1 MPKDKPEKKAKDQP
15 DMNAAPAPS
24 KKAAGK
30 AVTTAAAASG
40 EVRAKVKKPAKEPAK
55 AAPTTASA
63 APAKASPVTA
73 QAEPAVAK
81 ETEAPKADAVAEK
94 HAPVVK
100 VRRQVLTASEQR
112 MEENKPGGAQP
123 APVAPAS
130 PAPTASLTPPAA
142 HPVTPAITPADR
154 HAESSPAVA
163 DDAATAAQQL
173 RDKIVVIKPPII
185 VKDLAAKL
193 GLKPYQI
200 IHHLMEMNIFTSA
213 NQALEEE
220 VARKL
225 STKLGFTFEI
235 EKREKGA
242 GLVHAPAKIVEP
254 TKGPVPIAPSE
265 LQSRPPVITFMGHVD
280 HGKTSLL
287 DAIRKAH
294 VAAGEAGGITQ
305 HIGAYT
311 VKRGTQTITFLD
323 TPGHEAFTAM
333 RARGANV
340 TDIVVLVVA
349 ADDGIMPTTLEAIN
363 HARAA
368 KVQLMVA
375 INKIDL
381 PGANL
386 VRVKGQLQEQGL
398 VAEEY
403 GGDTIICE
411 VSATKGIGIEKLL
424 EMMLLQ
430 AEILELRAN
439 PRGLS
444 RGTVIEAQFE
454 QGRGPTSTV
463 LVQQGTLR
471 VGDAILAGPY
481 YGRVKALINDLGQ
494 QVKEAGPS
502 IPVKVLGLDGA
513 PSPGEEYNILKN
525 EKEARELA
533 ENRRDKLRL
542 GKLEAPP
549 RVTLENLFEAIA
561 DEKHK
566 VFKLIIKGDVQGS
579 VEAIV
584 TALKKIDSDKIDLDI
599 VLSSAGAIS
608 ESDILLAKASQAVVI
623 GFNTRTDNAAA
634 NAAKRE
640 GVQIKLFSII
650 YELIDQVKEAMA
662 GLLDPELRETAL
674 GTALVKQVFQLSKF
688 PVAGCSVV
696 SGRIVRNARARV
708 VRKRQPIYDGQVVT
722 LKRFQDDAAEV
733 RAGLECGIRLGD
745 FNDYLADDTIECYQL
760 EKFAQ
765 AL

>member
-1 MPKDKPEKKAKDQP
+1 MPKQEKVAARPTATASRSTKKAVAKS
-15 DMNAAPAPS
+15 APAETS
-24 KKAAGK
+24 KP
-30 AVTTAAAASG
+30 
-40 EVRAKVKKPAKEPAK
+40 RATKAK
-55 AAPTTASA
+55 AAPAIEKKAPAPAPVA
-63 APAKASPVTA
+63 AP
-73 QAEPAVAK
+73 VA
-81 ETEAPKADAVAEK
+81 
-94 HAPVVK
+94 APVVAETAK
-100 VRRQVLTASEQR
+100 RRPAPPRRSLLTASEQR
-112 MEENKPGGAQP
+112 MADKEEADT
-123 APVAPAS
+123 AVAPAVTAEKPAS
-130 PAPTASLTPPAA
+130 IATTPAAPAPASKAPEPAA
-142 HPVTPAITPADR
+142 TVSDD
-154 HAESSPAVA
+154 VA
-163 DDAATAAQQL
+163 LAAQQL

-200 IHHLMEMNIFTSA
+200 IHQLMEINIFTSA
-213 NQALEEE
+213 NQPVEEE
-220 VARKL
+220 VARKVCQ
-225 STKLGFTFEI
+225 KLGFTFEI

-242 GLVHAPAKIVEP
+242 GQVHAPVKIVEP
-254 TKGPVPIAPSE
+254 PKPEPVADSE
-265 LQSRPPVITFMGHVD
+265 LQARPPVITFMGHVD

-287 DAIRKAH
+287 DAIRQTR
-294 VAAGEAGGITQ
+294 VASGEAGGITQ

-311 VKRGTQTITFLD
+311 VKRGNHLITFLD
-323 TPGHEAFTAM
+323 TPGHEAFTGM

-349 ADDGIMPTTLEAIN
+349 ADDGIMPTTIEAIA

-368 KVQLMVA
+368 KVQIMVA

-403 GGDTIICE
+403 GGDTITCE

-444 RGTVIEAQFE
+444 RGTIIESQFE
-454 QGRGPTSTV
+454 QGRGPTATV
-463 LVQQGTLR
+463 LVQHGTLR

-481 YGRVKALINDLGQ
+481 YGRVKALVNDLGQ
-494 QVKEAGPS
+494 NVKEAGPS
-502 IPVKVLGLDGA
+502 IPVKVLGLNGA
-513 PSPGEEYNILKN
+513 PSPGEEYNVLKN
-525 EKEARELA
+525 EREARELA
-533 ENRRDKLRL
+533 EDRADKLRL

-561 DEKHK
+561 DEQHK
-566 VFKLIIKGDVQGS
+566 VLKLIIKGDVQGS

-584 TALKKIDSDKIDLDI
+584 ASLKKIESKKIDLQI
-599 VLSSAGAIS
+599 VSATVGAIS

-623 GFNTRTDNAAA
+623 GFNTKTDNSAA

-650 YELIDQVKEAMA
+650 YELIDQVKEAMV

-688 PVAGCSVV
+688 PVAGCSVQ

-708 VRKRQPIYDGQVVT
+708 LRRRQPIYDGQVVT

-745 FNDYLADDTIECYQL
+745 FNEYLADDIIECYQL
-760 EKFAQ
+760 DKFTQ
-765 AL
+765 TL

>member
-1 MPKDKPEKKAKDQP
+1 
-15 DMNAAPAPS
+15 MNAAPAP
-24 KKAAGK
+24 
-30 AVTTAAAASG
+30 
-40 EVRAKVKKPAKEPAK
+40 VKKSVAK
-55 AAPTTASA
+55 AASDDSKSKVAAKPVKMAVKATA
-63 APAKASPVTA
+63 ASRKTDHS
-73 QAEPAVAK
+73 QAK
-81 ETEAPKADAVAEK
+81 ETPKTKAP
-94 HAPVVK
+94 AP
-100 VRRQVLTASEQR
+100 RQVLTVSEQR
-112 MEENKPGGAQP
+112 LEENKVEKSATEPELAASKP
-123 APVAPAS
+123 DPIAAPAGPLKLVENHIS
-130 PAPTASLTPPAA
+130 
-142 HPVTPAITPADR
+142 
-154 HAESSPAVA
+154 VA
-163 DDAATAAQQL
+163 DDAALAARQL
-173 RDKIVVIKPPII
+173 QDKIVAIKPPII

-213 NQALEEE
+213 NQSVEEE

-225 STKLGFTFEI
+225 CLKLGFTFEI

-242 GLVHAPAKIVEP
+242 GQVHAPVRIVAP
-254 TKGPVPIAPSE
+254 PKPDPVVPSE
-265 LQSRPPVITFMGHVD
+265 LQPRPPIITFMGHVD

-294 VAAGEAGGITQ
+294 VASGEAGGITQ

-311 VKRGTQTITFLD
+311 VKRGNSLITFLD

-333 RARGANV
+333 RARGANI

-349 ADDGIMPTTLEAIN
+349 ADDGIMPTTIEAIN

-368 KVQLMVA
+368 HVQIMVA

-386 VRVKGQLQEQGL
+386 NRVKGQLQEQGL
-398 VAEEY
+398 VPEEY

-411 VSATKGIGIEKLL
+411 VSATKGVGIEKLL

-430 AEILELRAN
+430 AEILELKAN

-454 QGRGPTSTV
+454 QGRGPTATV
-463 LVQQGTLR
+463 LVQHGTLQ
-471 VGDAILAGPY
+471 VGDAILAGPC

-494 QVKEAGPS
+494 NVKEAGPS
-502 IPVKVLGLDGA
+502 IPVKILGLDGT
-513 PSPGEEYNILKN
+513 PSPGEEYNVLKN
-525 EKEARELA
+525 EREARELA
-533 ENRRDKLRL
+533 EDRRHNIRL

-549 RVTLENLFEAIA
+549 KITLENLFEAIA
-561 DEKHK
+561 DEQRK
-566 VFKLIIKGDVQGS
+566 VLKLVIKGDVQGS

-584 TALKKIDSDKIDLDI
+584 TSLKKIESKKVDLEI
-599 VLSSAGAIS
+599 VSSSAGAIS

-662 GLLDPELRETAL
+662 GLLDPELRETPL
-674 GTALVKQVFQLSKF
+674 GTAIVKQVFHLSKF
-688 PVAGCSVV
+688 PVAGCSVQN
-696 SGRIVRNARARV
+696 GRIVRNGRARV
-708 VRKRQPIYDGQVVT
+708 LRRRQPIYDGAVVT
-722 LKRFQDDAAEV
+722 LKRFQDDASEV

-745 FNDYLADDTIECYQL
+745 FNEYLVDDIIECYQL
-760 EKFAQ
+760 EKFPQ
-765 AL
+765 GL

>member
-1 MPKDKPEKKAKDQP
+1 MSKEKPEKKAKA
-15 DMNAAPAPS
+15 DMTAAPAPA

-30 AVTTAAAASG
+30 AATASTTASG
-40 EVRAKVKKPAKEPAK
+40 ETAKAKVKKPAKDPAK
-55 AAPTTASA
+55 ATHEHEVEKTKTPSPNESEKPATETAAPKTASA
-63 APAKASPVTA
+63 
-73 QAEPAVAK
+73 
-81 ETEAPKADAVAEK
+81 PKAA
-94 HAPVVK
+94 
-100 VRRQVLTASEQR
+100 RQVLTASEMR
-112 MEENKPGGAQP
+112 MMENKPQGEVSQPKP
-123 APVAPAS
+123 APAPAAA
-130 PAPTASLTPPAA
+130 PAPTPA
-142 HPVTPAITPADR
+142 PEGTPAPTV
-154 HAESSPAVA
+154 AVA
-163 DDAATAAQQL
+163 KPPETAASAVVEDAALAAQQL

-185 VKDLAAKL
+185 VKDMAAKL

-220 VARKL
+220 IARKL
-225 STKLGFTFEI
+225 SAKLGFTFEI

-242 GLVHAPAKIVEP
+242 GLVHAPVKIVEP
-254 TKGPVPIAPSE
+254 PKPEPVAASE
-265 LQSRPPVITFMGHVD
+265 LQTRPPVITFMGHVD

-287 DAIRKAH
+287 DAIRKAR

-311 VKRGTQTITFLD
+311 VKRGTHTITFLD

-333 RARGANV
+333 RARGANF

-349 ADDGIMPTTLEAIN
+349 ADDGIMPTTLEAIS

-368 KVQLMVA
+368 KVQIMVA

-386 VRVKGQLQEQGL
+386 NRIKGQLQEHGL
-398 VAEEY
+398 VPEEY
-403 GGDTIICE
+403 GGDTIVCE

-439 PRGLS
+439 PRGKS
-444 RGTVIEAQFE
+444 RGSVVESQFE
-454 QGRGPTSTV
+454 QGRGPTATV
-463 LVQQGTLR
+463 LVRQGTLHI
-471 VGDAILAGPY
+471 GDAILAGPF
-481 YGRVKALINDLGQ
+481 YGRVKALINDVGQ
-494 QVKEAGPS
+494 SVKEAGPS
-502 IPVKVLGLDGA
+502 IPVKILGLDGA
-513 PSPGEEYNILKN
+513 PSPGEEYNVLKN
-525 EKEARELA
+525 EREARELA
-533 ENRRDKLRL
+533 EDRRDKLRL

-566 VFKLIIKGDVQGS
+566 VLKLIIKSDVQGS

-584 TALKKIDSDKIDLDI
+584 TSLKKIDSKKIDLDI
-599 VLSSAGAIS
+599 VSSSVGAIS
-608 ESDILLAKASQAVVI
+608 ESDILLAKASGAVVI
-623 GFNTRTDNAAA
+623 GFNTRTDNSAA

-640 GVQIKLFSII
+640 GVQIKLYSII
-650 YELIDQVKEAMA
+650 YELIDQVKESMA

-688 PVAGCSVV
+688 PVAGCSVL

-708 VRKRQPIYDGQVVT
+708 MRKRQPIYDGQVVT

-765 AL
+765 TL

>member
-1 MPKDKPEKKAKDQP
+1 MDENKPTPSETKVQASAP
-15 DMNAAPAPS
+15 AAPAPPLHPPTP
-24 KKAAGK
+24 AARPPENS
-30 AVTTAAAASG
+30 AAAP
-40 EVRAKVKKPAKEPAK
+40 EE
-55 AAPTTASA
+55 AA
-63 APAKASPVTA
+63 
-73 QAEPAVAK
+73 
-81 ETEAPKADAVAEK
+81 
-94 HAPVVK
+94 
-100 VRRQVLTASEQR
+100 L
-112 MEENKPGGAQP
+112 
-123 APVAPAS
+123 
-130 PAPTASLTPPAA
+130 
-142 HPVTPAITPADR
+142 
-154 HAESSPAVA
+154 
-163 DDAATAAQQL
+163 AAQYL
-173 RDKIVVIKPPII
+173 NDKIVVIKPPII
-185 VKDLAAKL
+185 VKDMAAKL

-213 NQALEEE
+213 GQALEEDT
-220 VARKL
+220 ARKL
-225 STKLGFTFEI
+225 CAKLGFTFEI

-242 GLVHAPAKIVEP
+242 GQVHAPVKIIEP
-254 TKGPVPIAPSE
+254 PKPEPVAASE
-265 LQSRPPVITFMGHVD
+265 LQPRPPVITFMGHVD

-287 DAIRKAH
+287 DAIRKAR

-311 VKRGTQTITFLD
+311 VKRGTHTITFLD

-349 ADDGIMPTTLEAIN
+349 ADDGIMPTTIEAIN

-386 VRVKGQLQEQGL
+386 TRVKGQLQEQGL

-403 GGDTIICE
+403 GGDTIVCE

-430 AEILELRAN
+430 SEVLELKAN

-454 QGRGPTSTV
+454 QGRGPTATI
-463 LVQQGTLR
+463 LVQQGTLHI
-471 VGDAILAGPY
+471 GDALLAGPY

-494 QVKEAGPS
+494 NIKEAGPS

-513 PSPGEEYNILKN
+513 PSPGEEYNVFKN
-525 EKEARELA
+525 EREAREVA
-533 ENRRDKLRL
+533 EDRRDKLRL
-542 GKLEAPP
+542 GKLEAPA
-549 RVTLENLFEAIA
+549 RITLENLFEAIA

-566 VFKLIIKGDVQGS
+566 VLKLILKGDVQGS

-584 TALKKIDSDKIDLDI
+584 TSLKKIDSKKIDLDI
-599 VLSSAGAIS
+599 VLSSVGPIS

-640 GVQIKLFSII
+640 GVQIKLYSII
-650 YELIDQVKEAMA
+650 YELLDQVKESMA
-662 GLLDPELRETAL
+662 GLLDPELRETAV

-688 PVAGCSVV
+688 PVAGCSVLT
-696 SGRIVRNARARV
+696 GRIVRNGRARV
-708 VRKRQPIYDGQVVT
+708 MRKRQPIYDGAIVT
-722 LKRFQDDAAEV
+722 LKRFQDDASEV

-745 FNDYLADDTIECYQL
+745 FSEYLADDVIECYQL
-760 EKFAQ
+760 EKFPQ
-765 AL
+765 SL

>member
-1 MPKDKPEKKAKDQP
+1 MPKETSTKKAKDQP
-15 DMNAAPAPS
+15 DMNATPAPV
-24 KKAAGK
+24 KKAASK
-30 AVTTAAAASG
+30 ASSAEPKAKAA
-40 EVRAKVKKPAKEPAK
+40 KPAKEKEAAK
-55 AAPTTASA
+55 LPAAPE
-63 APAKASPVTA
+63 KADPK
-73 QAEPAVAK
+73 PVAK
-81 ETEAPKADAVAEK
+81 EEETPVEEK
-94 HAPVVK
+94 PVEVKVKAPVK
-100 VRRQVLTASEQR
+100 RPILTASEQR
-112 MEENKPGGAQP
+112 MMENKPAGSAPTPAP
-123 APVAPAS
+123 APVV
-130 PAPTASLTPPAA
+130 TTPEPVAA
-142 HPVTPAITPADR
+142 TPAKP
-154 HAESSPAVA
+154 AESFASTV
-163 DDAATAAQQL
+163 DDAALAAQQL
-173 RDKIVVIKPPII
+173 KDKMVVIKPPII

-200 IHHLMEMNIFTSA
+200 IHHLMEANIFTSA

-225 STKLGFTFEI
+225 CVKLGFTFEI

-242 GLVHAPAKIVEP
+242 GQVHAPVKIVEP
-254 TKGPVPIAPSE
+254 PKPEPPVASE
-265 LQSRPPVITFMGHVD
+265 LQPRPPVITFMGHVD

-287 DAIRKAH
+287 DAIRKAR
-294 VAAGEAGGITQ
+294 VASGEAGGITQ

-311 VKRGTQTITFLD
+311 VKRGNHTITFLD

-333 RARGANV
+333 RARGATV

-349 ADDGIMPTTLEAIN
+349 ADDGIMPTTIEAIN
-363 HARAA
+363 HAKAA

-386 VRVKGQLQEQGL
+386 QRVKGQLQEQGL

-430 AEILELRAN
+430 SEILELKAN
-439 PRGLS
+439 PRGPS

-454 QGRGPTSTV
+454 QGRGATSTI
-463 LVQQGTLR
+463 LVQHGTLH

-481 YGRVKALINDLGQ
+481 YGRVKALINDMGQ
-494 QVKEAGPS
+494 SVKEAGPS
-502 IPVKVLGLDGA
+502 IPVKILGLDGA
-513 PSPGEEYNILKN
+513 PSPGEEYATLKN

-533 ENRRDKLRL
+533 EDRRDKLRL

-549 RVTLENLFEAIA
+549 RMTLENLFTAIA

-566 VFKLIIKGDVQGS
+566 VLKLIIKGDVQGS

-584 TALKKIDSDKIDLDI
+584 TALKKIDSKKIDLDI

-608 ESDILLAKASQAVVI
+608 ESDILLAKASNAVVI
-623 GFNTRTDNAAA
+623 GFNTKTDNSAA

-650 YELIDQVKEAMA
+650 YELIDQVKEAMV

-674 GTALVKQVFQLSKF
+674 GSAVVKQVFNLSKF
-688 PVAGCSVV
+688 PVAGCSVS

-708 VRKRQPIYDGQVVT
+708 VRKRQPIYDGQVVA
-722 LKRFQDDAAEV
+722 LKRFQDDASEV

-745 FNDYLADDTIECYQL
+745 FNEYLADDIIECYQL
-760 EKFAQ
+760 EKFTQ
-765 AL
+765 SL

>member
-1 MPKDKPEKKAKDQP
+1 MPKDKPEDKAP
-15 DMNAAPAPS
+15 TSTDMNASPAPT

-30 AVTTAAAASG
+30 TASG
-40 EVRAKVKKPAKEPAK
+40 EAKAKVKKPAKDTVKAPESVEAEAAAQPAPE
-55 AAPTTASA
+55 AAPTPEPVAKQPEAPAAVEPVA
-63 APAKASPVTA
+63 AP
-73 QAEPAVAK
+73 EPA
-81 ETEAPKADAVAEK
+81 PK
-94 HAPVVK
+94 P
-100 VRRQVLTASEQR
+100 RRQFLTASEQR
-112 MEENKPGGAQP
+112 MVENKPAGATP
-123 APVAPAS
+123 EPVAA
-130 PAPTASLTPPAA
+130 PAA
-142 HPVTPAITPADR
+142 TPEPVVTAPAKPADKL
-154 HAESSPAVA
+154 AEVA
-163 DDAATAAQQL
+163 STVIDDAALAAQQL

-185 VKDLAAKL
+185 VKDLAGKL
-193 GLKPYQI
+193 GLKPFQI
-200 IHHLMEMNIFTSA
+200 IHHLMEMNIFTGPT
-213 NQALEEE
+213 QALEEE

-225 STKLGFTFEI
+225 CVKLGFTFEI

-242 GLVHAPAKIVEP
+242 GLVHAPVKIVEP
-254 TKGPVPIAPSE
+254 PKGPLPVVPSE

-287 DAIRKAH
+287 DAIRKAR

-349 ADDGIMPTTLEAIN
+349 ADDGIMPTTIEAIN

-439 PRGLS
+439 PSGPS
-444 RGTVIEAQFE
+444 RGTVIESQFE
-454 QGRGPTSTV
+454 QGRGATATI

-494 QVKEAGPS
+494 PVKEAGPS

-533 ENRRDKLRL
+533 EARRDKLRL

-579 VEAIV
+579 VEAI
-584 TALKKIDSDKIDLDI
+584 AASLKKIDSKKIDLDI
-599 VLSSAGAIS
+599 VLASAGAIS

-640 GVQIKLFSII
+640 GVQIKLYSII
-650 YELIDQVKEAMA
+650 YELIDQVKEAMV

-674 GTALVKQVFQLSKF
+674 GVALVKQVFQLSKF

-696 SGRIVRNARARV
+696 TGRIVRNARARV
-708 VRKRQPIYDGQVVT
+708 MRKRQPIYDGAVVT

-745 FNDYLADDTIECYQL
+745 FNEYLADDTIECYQL
-760 EKFAQ
+760 EKFTQ
-765 AL
+765 SL

>member
-1 MPKDKPEKKAKDQP
+1 MPKDKPEKKAKDSTVI
-15 DMNAAPAPS
+15 DAGPAPV
-24 KKAAGK
+24 KKAAKPASTEAK
-30 AVTTAAAASG
+30 AKA
-40 EVRAKVKKPAKEPAK
+40 KKPAKE
-55 AAPTTASA
+55 S
-63 APAKASPVTA
+63 AKASPAPEAPMETVAAPAPTPVPEP
-73 QAEPAVAK
+73 EPA
-81 ETEAPKADAVAEK
+81 PR
-94 HAPVVK
+94 P
-100 VRRQVLTASEQR
+100 RREVLTASERR
-112 MEENKPGGAQP
+112 MLENNP
-123 APVAPAS
+123 
-130 PAPTASLTPPAA
+130 
-142 HPVTPAITPADR
+142 D
-154 HAESSPAVA
+154 
-163 DDAATAAQQL
+163 ATAAAAKPAAPISAGLPVFAKPADKAPEAQAPVVDEAALAAQHL
-173 RDKIVVIKPPII
+173 KDKIVVIKPPII

-193 GLKPYQI
+193 GMKPFQI
-200 IHHLMEMNIFTSA
+200 IHHLMEMNIFTGPT
-213 NQALEEE
+213 QALEEE

-242 GLVHAPAKIVEP
+242 GLVHAPVKIVEP
-254 TKGPVPIAPSE
+254 PKPVPVAASE
-265 LQSRPPVITFMGHVD
+265 LQTRPPVITFMGHVD

-294 VAAGEAGGITQ
+294 VASGEAGGITQ

-349 ADDGIMPTTLEAIN
+349 ADDGIMPTTLEAIK

-398 VAEEY
+398 VPEEY

-411 VSATKGIGIEKLL
+411 VSAIKGIGIEKLL

-439 PRGLS
+439 PKGQS

-454 QGRGPTSTV
+454 QGRGPTATV

-471 VGDAILAGPY
+471 VGDALLAGPF

-513 PSPGEEYNILKN
+513 PSPGEEYDVLKN
-525 EKEARELA
+525 EREARELA
-533 ENRRDKLRL
+533 EDRRDKLRL

-549 RVTLENLFEAIA
+549 KMTLENLFEAIA

-566 VFKLIIKGDVQGS
+566 VLKLIIKGDVQGS

-584 TALKKIDSDKIDLDI
+584 TALKKIDSKKIDLDI

-650 YELIDQVKEAMA
+650 YELIDQVKDAMV

-674 GTALVKQVFQLSKF
+674 GTALVKQVFNLSKF

-708 VRKRQPIYDGQVVT
+708 MRKRQPIYDGAVVT
-722 LKRFQDDAAEV
+722 LKRFQDDASEV

-745 FNDYLADDTIECYQL
+745 FNDYLVDDTIECYQL
-760 EKFAQ
+760 EKFTQ
-765 AL
+765 SL

>member
-1 MPKDKPEKKAKDQP
+1 MPKDKPEKKPKDEP
-15 DMNAAPAPS
+15 EMNASPAPT
-24 KKAAGK
+24 KKSAGK
-30 AVTTAAAASG
+30 AASGDSQPKAAAKPLKATP
-40 EVRAKVKKPAKEPAK
+40 KVLSSPKNVENAPVAPQAQAPVLTTETPTPANPKAK
-55 AAPTTASA
+55 AP
-63 APAKASPVTA
+63 
-73 QAEPAVAK
+73 
-81 ETEAPKADAVAEK
+81 
-94 HAPVVK
+94 
-100 VRRQVLTASEQR
+100 RQVLTASELR
-112 MEENKPGGAQP
+112 MLENK
-123 APVAPAS
+123 VEI
-130 PAPTASLTPPAA
+130 PAA
-142 HPVTPAITPADR
+142 SQAATAPPEPGPVSTPAIPVKPVDIQITPAD
-154 HAESSPAVA
+154 
-163 DDAATAAQQL
+163 DAALAARQL
-173 RDKIVVIKPPII
+173 QDKLVVIKPPII

-213 NQALEEE
+213 NQSVEEE

-225 STKLGFTFEI
+225 CTKLGFTFEI

-242 GLVHAPAKIVEP
+242 GQIHAPVRIVAP
-254 TKGPVPIAPSE
+254 PKPDPVVASD

-294 VAAGEAGGITQ
+294 VVAGEAGGITQ

-311 VKRGTQTITFLD
+311 VRRGSHLITFLD

-333 RARGANV
+333 RARGANI

-386 VRVKGQLQEQGL
+386 NRVKGQLQEQGL
-398 VAEEY
+398 VPEEY

-411 VSATKGIGIEKLL
+411 VSATKGVGIEKLL

-430 AEILELRAN
+430 AEILELKAN

-454 QGRGPTSTV
+454 QGRGPTATV
-463 LVQQGTLR
+463 LVQHGTLQI
-471 VGDAILAGPY
+471 GDAILAGAC

-494 QVKEAGPS
+494 NVKEAGPS

-513 PSPGEEYNILKN
+513 PSPGEEYNVLKN
-525 EKEARELA
+525 EREARELA
-533 ENRRDKLRL
+533 EDRRGTIRL
-542 GKLEAPP
+542 GKLETPP
-549 RVTLENLFEAIA
+549 KITLENLFEAIA
-561 DEKHK
+561 DEQRK
-566 VFKLIIKGDVQGS
+566 VLKLVIKGDVQGS

-584 TALKKIDSDKIDLDI
+584 ASLRKIQSAKVDLEI
-599 VLSSAGAIS
+599 VSSSVGAIS

-674 GTALVKQVFQLSKF
+674 GTAVVKQVFQLSKF
-688 PVAGCSVV
+688 PVAGCSVQT
-696 SGRIVRNARARV
+696 GRIVRNGHARV
-708 VRKRQPIYDGQVVT
+708 LRKRQPIYDGAVVT
-722 LKRFQDDAAEV
+722 LKRFQDDASEV

-745 FNDYLADDTIECYQL
+745 FNDYLVDDIIECYQL

-765 AL
+765 TL

>member
-1 MPKDKPEKKAKDQP
+1 MPKDKPEKKAKETSDVSV
-15 DMNAAPAPS
+15 ATAPA
-24 KKAAGK
+24 KKVPAK
-30 AVTTAAAASG
+30 AAAASG
-40 EVRAKVKKPAKEPAK
+40 EPKAKAKKPAKTSAK
-55 AAPTTASA
+55 ESA
-63 APAKASPVTA
+63 APEPEAATPPVAKDPAPAPVEKA
-73 QAEPAVAK
+73 PEPVAEP
-81 ETEAPKADAVAEK
+81 EPAPKPK
-94 HAPVVK
+94 
-100 VRRQVLTASEQR
+100 RQFLTASEQR
-112 MEENKPGGAQP
+112 MAENNAGVAVP
-123 APVAPAS
+123 APAVPAKVEAASAAPATVAKG
-130 PAPTASLTPPAA
+130 PEKP
-142 HPVTPAITPADR
+142 
-154 HAESSPAVA
+154 AESAPSGVDEAAV
-163 DDAATAAQQL
+163 AAQQL
-173 RDKIVVIKPPII
+173 KDKIVVIKPPII

-193 GLKPYQI
+193 GMKPFQI
-200 IHHLMEMNIFTSA
+200 IHHLMEMNIFTGPT
-213 NQALEEE
+213 QALEEE

-225 STKLGFTFEI
+225 CTKLGFTFEI

-242 GLVHAPAKIVEP
+242 GQVHAPVKIVEP
-254 TKGPVPIAPSE
+254 PKAEPAKESE
-265 LQSRPPVITFMGHVD
+265 LQTRPPVITFMGHVD

-311 VKRGTQTITFLD
+311 VKRGNQTITFLD

-349 ADDGIMPTTLEAIN
+349 ADDGIMPTTIEAMN
-363 HARAA
+363 HAKAA

-386 VRVKGQLQEQGL
+386 VRVKGQLQEHGL
-398 VAEEY
+398 VPEEY

-439 PRGLS
+439 PRGQS

-494 QVKEAGPS
+494 NVKEAGPS
-502 IPVKVLGLDGA
+502 IPVKVLGFDGA
-513 PSPGEEYNILKN
+513 PSPGEEYNVLKH
-525 EKEARELA
+525 EREARELA
-533 ENRRDKLRL
+533 EDRREKLRL

-549 RVTLENLFEAIA
+549 RMTLENLFTAIA

-566 VFKLIIKGDVQGS
+566 VLKLIIKGDVQGS

-584 TALKKIDSDKIDLDI
+584 TALKKIDSKKIDLDI

-608 ESDILLAKASQAVVI
+608 ESDILLAKASNAVVI

-650 YELIDQVKEAMA
+650 YELIDQVKEAMV

-674 GTALVKQVFQLSKF
+674 GSALVKQVFNLSKF
-688 PVAGCSVV
+688 PVAGCSVT

-708 VRKRQPIYDGQVVT
+708 MRKRQPIYDGQVVT
-722 LKRFQDDAAEV
+722 LKRFQDDASEV

-745 FNDYLADDTIECYQL
+745 FNDYLVDDTIECYQL
-760 EKFAQ
+760 EKFTQ
-765 AL
+765 SL

>member
-15 DMNAAPAPS
+15 DMTAAPAPA

-30 AVTTAAAASG
+30 AVTTAAAVSG
-40 EVRAKVKKPAKEPAK
+40 EAKAKVKAKAPKSPKAPAKEPAK
-55 AAPTTASA
+55 AAPTATP
-63 APAKASPVTA
+63 APEKTEPPVKKEVE
-73 QAEPAVAK
+73 EPAAAVVA
-81 ETEAPKADAVAEK
+81 EAPPAAPKA
-94 HAPVVK
+94 
-100 VRRQVLTASEQR
+100 RRQVLTASEQR
-112 MEENKPGGAQP
+112 MAENKPDGASAHAKP
-123 APVAPAS
+123 AVPAALAATPS
-130 PAPTASLTPPAA
+130 PAPTPAPQA
-142 HPVTPAITPADR
+142 APADKP
-154 HAESSPAVA
+154 AESHSAAA
-163 DDAATAAQQL
+163 DEAALAAQQL

-193 GLKPYQI
+193 GLKPFQI
-200 IHHLMEMNIFTSA
+200 IHHLMEMNIFTGPT
-213 NQALEEE
+213 QALEEE
-220 VARKL
+220 IARKL
-225 STKLGFTFEI
+225 CAKLGFTFEI

-242 GLVHAPAKIVEP
+242 GLVHAPVKIVEP
-254 TKGPVPIAPSE
+254 PKPEPVLASE

-287 DAIRKAH
+287 DAIRNAH
-294 VAAGEAGGITQ
+294 VTAGEAGGITQ

-311 VKRGTQTITFLD
+311 VKRGAQTITFLD

-349 ADDGIMPTTLEAIN
+349 ADDGIMPTTIEAIN

-439 PRGLS
+439 PRGQS

-454 QGRGPTSTV
+454 QGRGPTATV

-471 VGDAILAGPY
+471 IGDAILAGPY
-481 YGRVKALINDLGQ
+481 YGRVKALINDVGQ
-494 QVKEAGPS
+494 NVKEAGPS

-513 PSPGEEYNILKN
+513 PSPGEEYNVLKN
-525 EKEARELA
+525 EREARELA
-533 ENRRDKLRL
+533 QDRRDKLRL

-549 RVTLENLFEAIA
+549 RITLENLFEAIA

-566 VFKLIIKGDVQGS
+566 VLKLIIKGDVQGS

-584 TALKKIDSDKIDLDI
+584 TALKKIDSKKIDLDV
-599 VLSSAGAIS
+599 VLASAGAIS

-650 YELIDQVKEAMA
+650 YELIDQVKEAMV

-674 GTALVKQVFQLSKF
+674 GAAVVKQVFQLSKF

-708 VRKRQPIYDGQVVT
+708 VRKRQPIYDGAIVT
-722 LKRFQDDAAEV
+722 LKRFQDDAGEV

-760 EKFAQ
+760 EKFTQ
-765 AL
+765 SL

>member
-1 MPKDKPEKKAKDQP
+1 MIKDKPEKKAKP
-15 DMNAAPAPS
+15 PSVTKAAPV
-24 KKAAGK
+24 KKAAAK
-30 AVTTAAAASG
+30 TAAVSDEAKPKAKAAKAS
-40 EVRAKVKKPAKEPAK
+40 KEPAAKTVPAPEK
-55 AAPTTASA
+55 AAPSVKTKSEEPDVA
-63 APAKASPVTA
+63 VV
-73 QAEPAVAK
+73 AEATPP
-81 ETEAPKADAVAEK
+81 APKAK
-94 HAPVVK
+94 
-100 VRRQVLTASEQR
+100 RQVLTASEQR
-112 MEENKPGGAQP
+112 MVENKPVGDAGSVAKP
-123 APVAPAS
+123 EMAKTHDSAPAI
-130 PAPTASLTPPAA
+130 PA
-142 HPVTPAITPADR
+142 
-154 HAESSPAVA
+154 SSPAQGGKAAESASSPA
-163 DDAATAAQQL
+163 DEAALAAQQL
-173 RDKIVVIKPPII
+173 HDKIVVIKPPII

-225 STKLGFTFEI
+225 CVKLGFTFEI

-242 GLVHAPAKIVEP
+242 GLVHAPVKIVEP
-254 TKGPVPIAPSE
+254 PKPEPVAASE

-287 DAIRKAH
+287 DSIRKAH
-294 VAAGEAGGITQ
+294 VASGEAGGITQ

-311 VKRGTQTITFLD
+311 VKRGTHTITFLD

-349 ADDGIMPTTLEAIN
+349 ADDGIMPTTIEAIN

-430 AEILELRAN
+430 AEILELKAN
-439 PRGLS
+439 PRGQS

-481 YGRVKALINDLGQ
+481 YGRVKALINDVGQ
-494 QVKEAGPS
+494 NVKEAGPS

-513 PSPGEEYNILKN
+513 PSPGEEYNVLKN

-533 ENRRDKLRL
+533 QDRRDKLRL

-549 RVTLENLFEAIA
+549 RITLENLFEAIA

-566 VFKLIIKGDVQGS
+566 VLKLVIKGDVQGS

-584 TALKKIDSDKIDLDI
+584 TALKKIDSKKIDLDI

-650 YELIDQVKEAMA
+650 YELIDQVKEAMV

-674 GTALVKQVFQLSKF
+674 GTAVVKQVFQLSKF

-696 SGRIVRNARARV
+696 SGRIVRNARARL
-708 VRKRQPIYDGQVVT
+708 VRKRQPIYDGAVAT
-722 LKRFQDDAAEV
+722 LKRFQDDASEV

-745 FNDYLADDTIECYQL
+745 FNDYLADDIIECYQL
-760 EKFAQ
+760 EKFTQ
-765 AL
+765 SL